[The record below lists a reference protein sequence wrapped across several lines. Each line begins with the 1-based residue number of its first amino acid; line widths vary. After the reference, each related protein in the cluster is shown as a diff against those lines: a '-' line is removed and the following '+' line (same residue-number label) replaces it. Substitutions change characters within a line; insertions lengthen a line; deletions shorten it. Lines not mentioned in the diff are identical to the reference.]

1 MYIDELNDKNS
12 TYNSFNTVRVN
23 KRKILTQNSLEVPRK
38 FGLRSIL
45 VLSSLP
51 LFGIYTAFGIAPH
64 TVTTN
69 IRTSAI
75 IEEVNI
81 PQVASL
87 TDSAIYHYSEHVR
100 RDDTLNSVIN
110 RLNVSENQ
118 AQQFIKNNLLN
129 DKTGQRLLPGQTL
142 QSTIDGA
149 GHLIALKYQFSDNER
164 LEIHRTESS
173 DFKSDFIQTTLP
185 TTYTLKSATIENSL
199 FASTDQANI
208 PNEVAEKIIKIFE
221 ADIDFHKDLR
231 KGDKLKVIY
240 QEHYADGVFT
250 KTGDVLAVEFI
261 NNQKL
266 YQAVGYKNAKGV
278 MEYFTPEGN
287 SLNKSFLRSP
297 LEFTRVT
304 SGFSLGRFHPVLQR
318 IRAHKGVD
326 MAAPT
331 GTRIRASGDAVV
343 DFVGNKGG
351 YGRVIILKHPDGIK
365 TVYGHLSRFAN
376 IKVGQK
382 INQGDIIG
390 YVGKSGL
397 ATGPHLHYEF
407 LVNGEHRD
415 PMKVLLPKG
424 HSIQASE
431 KKQFLSQSQQ
441 LMAKIKLLDNTN
453 IAALE

>member
-1 MYIDELNDKNS
+1 M
-12 TYNSFNTVRVN
+12 
-23 KRKILTQNSLEVPRK
+23 EVPRK

-75 IEEVNI
+75 IEEVNV
-81 PQVASL
+81 PQSSVL
-87 TDSAIYHYSEHVR
+87 RDSIDLYHYSENVR
-100 RDDTLNSVIN
+100 KDDTLNSILS
-110 RLNVSENQ
+110 RLNINENQ
-118 AQQFIKNNLLN
+118 AKQFVKNHLHNN
-129 DKTGQRLLPGQTL
+129 KTGQRLLPGQTL
-142 QSTIDGA
+142 QSTIDEA
-149 GHLIALKYQFSDNER
+149 GNLISLKYQFNDNER
-164 LEIHRTESS
+164 LEINRTISS
-173 DFKSDFIQTTLP
+173 DFESDIVSTKLLA
-185 TTYTLKSATIENSL
+185 TYALKSATIENSL
-199 FASTDQANI
+199 FASTDKANI

-221 ADIDFHKDLR
+221 AEIDFHKDLK
-231 KGDKLKVIY
+231 KGDQLKVIY
-240 QEHYADGVFT
+240 EEYYADGAV
-250 KTGDVLAVEFI
+250 KNTGDILAVEFI
-261 NNQKL
+261 NHHEL
-266 YQAVGYKNAKGV
+266 YQAIGFRNNKGV
-278 MEYFTPEGN
+278 MEYYTPDGN
-287 SLNKSFLRSP
+287 SLSKSFLRSP

-343 DFVGNKGG
+343 DFIGNKGG
-351 YGRVIILKHPDGIK
+351 YGRVIMLKHADGVK

-390 YVGKSGL
+390 YVGQSGL

-424 HSIQASE
+424 HRIEASE
-431 KKQFLSQSQQ
+431 KQKFMDQSKQ